1 MAIKSVSAWPET
13 RQDITT
19 MVNWTKAKLEGL
31 GAKCELRDVGSQT
44 LPDGR
49 VIPLP
54 NVIFGELGNVSTYLQ
69 YVLMRSCAPIRVK
82 CSVVGPVISFV
93 NIRGALF
100 NHPISDY
107 TQSGQCPPFMT

>member
-1 MAIKSVSAWPET
+1 
-13 RQDITT
+13 

-54 NVIFGELGNVSTYLQ
+54 NVIFGELGNVSIPLYLQ
-69 YVLMRSCAPIRVK
+69 YVLMRSCAPIRVE
-82 CSVVGPVISFV
+82 CSVVGPVISFCS
-93 NIRGALF
+93 I
-100 NHPISDY
+100 
-107 TQSGQCPPFMT
+107 TQFRITHNLVTITVQENYYLV

>member
-1 MAIKSVSAWPET
+1 
-13 RQDITT
+13 

-54 NVIFGELGNVSTYLQ
+54 NVIFGELGNVSTPLSAICLNEIMCPDKSR
-69 YVLMRSCAPIRVK
+69 VLGCWPSDK
-82 CSVVGPVISFV
+82 F
-93 NIRGALF
+93 LF

-107 TQSGQCPPFMT
+107 TQSGH